1 MATEKMYGVDISYR
15 IEMRDG
21 GVHPTIVMQTKMGGI
36 SVCSN
41 PARISQWWA
50 QIKASYGQPGF
61 LRLLPSSLTDRLFAQ
76 LVAAWCK
83 AHVDGTLDKNAPG
96 LPLGVLLRGFGDEL
110 RSKDVSST
118 AANRRKR
125 AIEVL
130 LEHEG
135 STPWDLV
142 TPDHC
147 QSQPWFPAVSPS
159 KRAECAAIMHR
170 LYDALQYR
178 GVYQEDPWVGFW
190 GSLQPKEP
198 SLETLQRWYLTEKSL
213 DHSIIRQ
220 IIDDCL
226 AIGDA
231 VSVAILLMLL
241 LRISVEEICAL
252 VFGSFC
258 HLSFF
263 DGTVVIVNKI
273 YKRVKQNYRLQSI
286 DAYKAVILPVPIII
300 ADLINQLR
308 ANAAKSNNNKAQN
321 NIDALPI
328 VGQNT
333 NRCAKMTPSMLIK
346 EINNRLGYID
356 VAHGQSIAGLLKNTA
371 GVLATTCGF
380 DDDQVRYFLRLTAKS
395 TAARHYASFAS
406 EEVLFGMA
414 KMIDLSINEIISC
427 ATSDVIFEER
437 DNEDSKNKTCL
448 FHTAGSLTEV
458 KAKIKISKEL
468 FGILPEIELFSESGF
483 SANVKIKDLE
493 VEDGSSSD

>member
-1 MATEKMYGVDISYR
+1 MATDNIFGIVISYR
-15 IEMRDG
+15 VEMRDG
-21 GVHPTIVMQTKMGGI
+21 GAHPTIVMSTKLGQI
-36 SVCSN
+36 SVDSN

-50 QIKASYGQPGF
+50 RIKGAYGQPSF

-76 LVAAWCK
+76 LVAAWSK

-96 LPLGVLLRGFGDEL
+96 LPLGVLLRGLGNEL
-110 RSKDVSST
+110 RSKDVTAT
-118 AANRRKR
+118 AAKRREN
-125 AIEVL
+125 AIAAL

-135 STPWDLV
+135 SAPWELV
-142 TPDHC
+142 TPDRC
-147 QSQPWFPAVSPS
+147 RSWLPSSPS
-159 KRAECAAIMHR
+159 QCMECAAVMHR
-170 LYDALQYR
+170 LYTALAFR
-178 GVYQEDPWVGFW
+178 GVFNPDPWSGFSS
-190 GSLQPKEP
+190 SLQPKEP
-198 SLETLQRWYLTEKSL
+198 SIESLRRWYLTEKSL
-213 DHSIIRQ
+213 DHNIIRQ

-226 AIGDA
+226 SIRDA
-231 VSVAILLMLL
+231 VSVAILLMLFL
-241 LRISVEEICAL
+241 KLSADEICAL
-252 VFGSFC
+252 AFGSFC
-258 HLSFF
+258 RLTFF
-263 DGTVVIVNKI
+263 DGTVVIINKV
-273 YKRVKQNYRLQSI
+273 YKRLKQNYRVQSI
-286 DAYKAVILPVPIII
+286 DAYDAGILPVPEIIE
-300 ADLINQLR
+300 DLINQLR
-308 ANAAKSNNNKAQN
+308 ADAVKSNNNKAQN

-328 VGQNT
+328 VGQSN
-333 NRCAKMTPSMLIK
+333 NRCARMTPPALIK

-356 VAHGQSIAGLLKNTA
+356 VAHGQSIARLLKNTA

-437 DNEDSKNKTCL
+437 DNEDSKNKTYL

-458 KAKIKISKEL
+458 KAKIKIKKEL
-468 FGILPEIELFSESGF
+468 LGVLSEIGLFSESGF